1 MILRSPSVLRPAR
14 VRPFLLAALAA
25 TSLSGCEFTQSL
37 FRGRSTIPEAPTHP
51 YGGGPGPMV
60 VKPPSIVAGGPGQ
73 MAHLPS
79 LNAPPHGAE
88 FLRTPAG
95 RLVAVLPIEGAPQD
109 RGYVIREAL
118 SGAMGLRVDEAAFAT
133 AQSPYRLEG
142 RAFLEGGA
150 LLLEWRMMDSVGR
163 TLDQAFE
170 RQAFTAPASADPW
183 SALSDEALN
192 ALGRRSAARL
202 ARGLAGGAVAFPAPT
217 ATTLSA
223 APPMTAPAP
232 LASPAANAPAFAF
245 APSPAPAAPA
255 RPAPPPQPAMV
266 SGAVSG
272 GSSGA
277 AVPIGPSFAPGPVFS
292 AAPPPAASSGFAPA
306 PTSRPAPPP
315 STLGVAPAAQPPL
328 IIGQARPPTPPPAA
342 ATSAPNLAQ
351 APLGG
356 LQSAPPQPR
365 SPAPQPPA
373 AAQPPAAPLTTA
385 FGAQSPPSATVAANA
400 PIAFRGVFGAPGD
413 GDRSLSAA
421 LRQLLGSSGERIVPE
436 GTPGAMVLAGQ
447 VEKKPGSTGDVI
459 SITWRLEDAFGG
471 GVGQVLQENE
481 VPRGAL
487 DGAWGEDAGYAAEGA
502 LDGVKQ
508 LISAARRGPG

>member
-37 FRGRSTIPEAPTHP
+37 FRGRSTIPEAPMHP
-51 YGGGPGPMV
+51 YGGGPGPVV

-133 AQSPYRLEG
+133 AQNPYRLEG

-202 ARGLAGGAVAFPAPT
+202 ARGLAAGGAPFPAPT
-217 ATTLSA
+217 AATLSA

-232 LASPAANAPAFAF
+232 MATPPANAPAFAF

-255 RPAPPPQPAMV
+255 RAAPSLAPPSSSVV
-266 SGAVSG
+266 SGA
-272 GSSGA
+272 A
-277 AVPIGPSFAPGPVFS
+277 APIGPSFAPGPVFS
-292 AAPPPAASSGFAPA
+292 SAPPAASGGFAPA
-306 PTSRPAPPP
+306 PTSRPAASPPT
-315 STLGVAPAAQPPL
+315 TLGVAPAAQPPL
-328 IIGQARPPTPPPAA
+328 MIGQTRPSAPPPAA

-365 SPAPQPPA
+365 PQPQPAPQQQPA
-373 AAQPPAAPLTTA
+373 APAAPLTTA
-385 FGAQSPPSATVAANA
+385 FGAQSPPAAAVAANA